1 MEGSR
6 KVKETKKGRKKR
18 MGGEG
23 WRGPWPENTFPTHDF
38 SGLRLSTIPY
48 LLLFLTS

>member
-1 MEGSR
+1 MEGSS

-18 MGGEG
+18 MGGER
-23 WRGPWPENTFPTHDF
+23 WRGSWPENTFPIHVF